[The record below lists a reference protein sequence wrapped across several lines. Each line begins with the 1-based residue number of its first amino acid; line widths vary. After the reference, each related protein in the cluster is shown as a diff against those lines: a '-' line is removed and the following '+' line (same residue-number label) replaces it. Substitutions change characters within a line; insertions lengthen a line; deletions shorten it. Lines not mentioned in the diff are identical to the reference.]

1 MKSGILNHLNLIK
14 MATKMLKILRGG
26 ILVFALT
33 FMANS
38 IADAQC
44 PMCRMSLESNLKNG
58 GMAGKGMNA
67 GILMLL
73 CTPYLLVG
81 GIAFVWYRN
90 KKNQDNA
97 ELLDGLNDSAR
108 LN

>member
-1 MKSGILNHLNLIK
+1 MTAK
-14 MATKMLKILRGG
+14 MAQVLRGG
-26 ILVFALT
+26 ILIFALM
-33 FMANS
+33 FMAN
-38 IADAQC
+38 INADAQC

-73 CTPYLLVG
+73 ATPYLLVG

-90 KKNQDNA
+90 KRSQDNS
-97 ELLDGLNDSAR
+97 ELLDGLNDSSR

>member
-1 MKSGILNHLNLIK
+1 MTAKLSQ
-14 MATKMLKILRGG
+14 ILRGG

-33 FMANS
+33 FMAN
-38 IADAQC
+38 ITADAQC

>member
-1 MKSGILNHLNLIK
+1 

-33 FMANS
+33 FMANL
-38 IADAQC
+38 AVDAQC

-58 GMAGKGMNA
+58 GTAGKGINA

-73 CTPYLLVG
+73 MTPYLLVG
-81 GIAFVWYRN
+81 GIAYVWYRN
-90 KKNQDNA
+90 RKNQEQA
-97 ELLDGLNDSAR
+97 ELV
-108 LN
+108 

>member
-1 MKSGILNHLNLIK
+1 MTTK
-14 MATKMLKILRGG
+14 MAQILRGG
-26 ILVFALT
+26 ILVFALM
-33 FMANS
+33 FMAN
-38 IADAQC
+38 INADAQC

-58 GMAGKGMNA
+58 GVAGKGMNA

-73 CTPYLLVG
+73 TTPYLLVG

-90 KKNQDNA
+90 KRSQDNA
-97 ELLDGLNDSAR
+97 ELLDGLNDSSR